1 MLYPAGNKTE
11 SGLTLVRERTFSYV
25 GAVHGPDDL
34 LIRTTCDAQAGS
46 LLMFRDSFGNAL
58 HEDMAESFGA
68 ACFSRAMPY
77 DLTLLQSERA
87 DTLIIEL
94 VERNLVRLATQP
106 PIMPGPVRQ
115 LTASEKTA
123 SAQITLAQRESKL
136 DGCVQYTGTLS
147 CEAMDWDSP
156 IYLLLDGAVYEAC
169 PTETGFSLHAP
180 AAQEI
185 AVYVVSGGDLV
196 RCVE

>member
-1 MLYPAGNKTE
+1 
-11 SGLTLVRERTFSYV
+11 
-25 GAVHGPDDL
+25 
-34 LIRTTCDAQAGS
+34 
-46 LLMFRDSFGNAL
+46 
-58 HEDMAESFGA
+58 MAESFGT

-94 VERNLVRLATQP
+94 VERNLVRLAAQP

-115 LTASEKTA
+115 LTASEKA
-123 SAQITLAQRESKL
+123 VSAQITLAQRESKL

-156 IYLLLDGAVYEAC
+156 IYLLLDGAAYEAC